1 MRLVLCFWIYLSCLV
16 YFETYFMHLDLFWL
30 LNLFW
35 NLFYVF
41 RFILVV
47 EFIYFETYFI
57 LLDLIIFLDLI
68 WLLDLFY
75 DLFYVAHLPYFAIN
89 YNVEFDNLLIILFF
103 TNLFATYSF
112 IFFYYKS
119 NIVFFVTIKL

>member
-1 MRLVLCFWIYLSCLV
+1 ML
-16 YFETYFMHLDLFWL
+16 LDLF
-30 LNLFW
+30 LFLDLFSD
-35 NLFYVF
+35 LFYAF
-41 RFILVV
+41 GFILVV

-57 LLDLIIFLDLI
+57 HLDFI
-68 WLLDLFY
+68 WLLNLFY

-103 TNLFATYSF
+103 TNLFATHSF
-112 IFFYYKS
+112 IYFYDKS

>member
-1 MRLVLCFWIYLSCLV
+1 MSLVLCFWIYLGCLV
-16 YFETYFMHLDLFWL
+16 YFETYF
-30 LNLFW
+30 
-35 NLFYVF
+35 
-41 RFILVV
+41 IL
-47 EFIYFETYFI
+47 
-57 LLDLIIFLDLI
+57 LDLI

-75 DLFYVAHLPYFAIN
+75 DLFYVAHLPYFAIS
-89 YNVEFDNLLIILFF
+89 YDVEFDNLIIILFF

>member
-1 MRLVLCFWIYLSCLV
+1 MF
-16 YFETYFMHLDLFWL
+16 LD
-30 LNLFW
+30 LFW

-47 EFIYFETYFI
+47 EFMYLDTYFI
-57 LLDLIIFLDLI
+57 LLDLI

-89 YNVEFDNLLIILFF
+89 YNVEFDSLLIILFF

-112 IFFYYKS
+112 IYF
-119 NIVFFVTIKL
+119 LL